1 MLLEILSERIS
12 LDLFAIIEKLYISM
26 IYGHHIKEKSRPKIK
41 SQHFRPSK
49 FREKNF
55 GRISKKPRDVIGV

>member
-26 IYGHHIKEKSRPKIK
+26 IYGHHIKEKSRPKNQITAFLAIK
-41 SQHFRPSK
+41 VSGEKHRPHQQEAK
-49 FREKNF
+49 T
-55 GRISKKPRDVIGV
+55 